1 MGWRLALAIDNK
13 IEHTNRERERH
24 GDGCTH
30 TQTHTHRR
38 AYISHNQRM
47 IENEITNENEIEG
60 WWGST
65 AINDRR
71 EYGS

>member
-1 MGWRLALAIDNK
+1 
-13 IEHTNRERERH
+13 
-24 GDGCTH
+24 
-30 TQTHTHRR
+30 
-38 AYISHNQRM
+38 M